1 MGFSKEHVTQTSVLC
16 AYRTAPY
23 TRNASHNCVTTSDNP
38 FGVQWDFS
46 EVKGRVVPQWPTRIA
61 AKEVGTSRRDRNVAE
76 GEGRETDCGR
86 IGITKVVS
94 DRKFLYKW
102 YELWLENS

>member
-1 MGFSKEHVTQTSVLC
+1 MGIRKLLRGKTCHCSVLTELNL
-16 AYRTAPY
+16 RQGLLFQTGSQHPI
-23 TRNASHNCVTTSDNP
+23 TP
-38 FGVQWDFS
+38 FSVQWDFS

-94 DRKFLYKW
+94 
-102 YELWLENS
+102 EENCCTNGLNYG